1 MQWIN
6 RQRYLLDF
14 TLHALWR
21 RRWKHL
27 ALLTVYSAMVFLIA
41 SILFFGDSLRRDA
54 AVLLKDSPE
63 LIVQRL
69 MAGRQDLVPMA
80 YMEKIDGIRGL
91 GKVRPRLWGY
101 YYHPASRATYT
112 LMVPPEVTWSEAAVK
127 IGNGVRRTWQGIRDN
142 QLYFQTHAGDSLAL
156 TIAESFSGE
165 TELMTADLI
174 LMSESAFRRITGMP
188 TGYATDLVARVRNR
202 QETRTIAAKVIELL
216 PDTRPILRE
225 EIQRTYDTIFDWR
238 SGYVL
243 VAICGAVLAFFIF
256 AWDKATGLNAEERA
270 EIGILKGVGWET
282 TDVLHMKI
290 WEGLAISLSAYLI
303 GVLAAYL
310 HVYLADA
317 PLFAHALKGWSVL
330 YPHYRL
336 SPVFNANT
344 LSVLFC
350 CTVMPYTLVT
360 LLPTWRVAITDPDA
374 VMRQI

>member
-156 TIAESFSGE
+156 TIAESFCGE